1 MSSPHVQH
9 TSARMCDSGNRD
21 AWHIDRQGP
30 AVAYT
35 AAHTITYTV
44 AYTLSHA
51 LAYTLTAN
59 GRISAHTFN

>member
-1 MSSPHVQH
+1 
-9 TSARMCDSGNRD
+9 MCDSGNRD